1 MLDMKVLVLRVVL
14 GVSITYARTVGKED
28 AREERSIEP
37 DADQTKTS
45 I

>member
-1 MLDMKVLVLRVVL
+1 MKVDVEAVR
-14 GVSITYARTVGKED
+14 GVSTMYAMIVGKED
-28 AREERSIEP
+28 ARDSRRIVP